1 MRSMTAL
8 ASGMAIIYASSC
20 VFCTLAAGD
29 HPGGAAAAA
38 VVVTPVAAVTAREA
52 RGPGPPAVCAVRAL
66 GAMLEGILMYL

>member
-1 MRSMTAL
+1 
-8 ASGMAIIYASSC
+8 MAIMYASSC

-29 HPGGAAAAA
+29 HPGGAAAAAAAA

-66 GAMLEGILMYL
+66 GAMLEGILIYL